1 MSQAS
6 PTTPSRGPQRTLLL
20 SLLACAGALVGCGP
34 EPDLVI
40 YVALDQVFSEELV
53 NDFEAETGLNVRAEY
68 DLEAQK
74 TVGLVGRIIEEAKGG
89 TRCDVFWNNEIAQ
102 TVHLEH
108 LGLLQP
114 YDSPSAAD
122 IPAEFRDPE
131 FLWTGFAA
139 RARVLIVNTNLVQDP
154 GKIRGMWDLHDPA
167 WHGVCTVARPLT
179 GTTLTHAAA
188 MYETFGM
195 EEADR
200 YWRFIAEH
208 QSESPPA
215 VNVARS
221 NGQVMTLVADGQLAW
236 GWTDTDDF
244 NVARLNGKPV
254 MPIYP
259 DQMEGPNGEPPMGTL
274 LIPNTVCMIQD
285 APHPDNAKRFIDWV
299 LRKEIEER
307 LAHSR
312 SAQIPVRASVDR
324 PPHVRDNIHILKVDY
339 DAVGRNM
346 AAHTDHLRK
355 MFLGE

>member
-1 MSQAS
+1 
-6 PTTPSRGPQRTLLL
+6 
-20 SLLACAGALVGCGP
+20 
-34 EPDLVI
+34 VI

-53 NDFEAETGLNVRAEY
+53 LEFEAETGWNVRAEY

-89 TRCDVFWNNEIAQ
+89 SRCDVFWNNEIAQ
-102 TVHLEH
+102 TIKLEH

-114 YDSPSAAD
+114 YDSPSAKD
-122 IPAEFRDPE
+122 IPAKFRDPE
-131 FLWTGFAA
+131 HMWTGFAA
-139 RARVLIVNTNLVQDP
+139 RARVLIVNTNLVKDP

-167 WHGVCTVARPLT
+167 WHGTCAVARPLT

-188 MYETFGM
+188 MYETFGKV
-195 EEADR
+195 EADR
-200 YWRFIAEH
+200 YWGFIAEH

-215 VNVARS
+215 VNVSRS

-254 MPIYP
+254 MAIYP
-259 DQMEGPNGEPPMGTL
+259 DQMEGPNGEKPLGTL
-274 LIPNTVCMIQD
+274 LIPNTVCMIKD
-285 APHPDNAKRFIDWV
+285 APHPANAKRFLDWV
-299 LRKEIEER
+299 LSKKVEEK

-312 SAQIPVRASVDR
+312 SAQIPVRAEVER
-324 PPHVRDNIHILKVDY
+324 PPHVRNDIHVMTVDY

-355 MFLGE
+355 LFLGR